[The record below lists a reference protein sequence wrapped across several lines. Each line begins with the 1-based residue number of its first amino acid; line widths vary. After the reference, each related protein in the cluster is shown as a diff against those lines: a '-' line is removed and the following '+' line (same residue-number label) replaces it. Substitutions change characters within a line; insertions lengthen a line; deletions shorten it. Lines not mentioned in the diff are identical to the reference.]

1 MKLFKK
7 NLLIILIFL
16 GFFLGRFYVLN
27 NPPPYYSDVNHD
39 YQRYANMWHYG
50 LTPYLKHFYEYPPAT
65 LPILYFPL
73 LVDQWGIGQYYQNYR
88 VQAFVFDLFFFI
100 FILKAILSLKI
111 SKKSKKIS
119 LIFYLLAPVIAKDF
133 FYEGLDLI
141 FAGTLSLAIISLL
154 FNSQKK
160 LLKRILFYSLFW
172 LSTSIKFLT
181 APLLAPFFYLKRLN
195 LKKELIASSL
205 GFLIIWGLP
214 LAIFRSSLAVM
225 FVFHTRRAL
234 KYASFPSFIVETINY
249 WTKSEERFTKPP
261 DFQLMGPISN
271 LAEKIVEIAFPV
283 SIALVLTYAL
293 WVILKPNFKKLLTT
307 IGKAIFTENFSLKHI
322 NPYMFSL
329 KISLIYIFTIFLTGK
344 VFSQPF
350 HIWFIPLIAL
360 FPFKS
365 IKQQLSFIILATW
378 LLVIDTTPWLNFIN
392 EGTMVIEPLP
402 AKFFIYLAR
411 FLPMFILLFL
421 SIKLPIKNET
431 KS

>member
-1 MKLFKK
+1 MKFFKK

-16 GFFLGRFYVLN
+16 GFFLSRFYILN

-39 YQRYANMWHYG
+39 YQRYANMWRGG

-73 LVDQWGIGQYYQNYR
+73 MVDQWGIGQYYQNYR
-88 VQAFVFDLFFFI
+88 VQAFAFDLLFFI

-111 SKKSKKIS
+111 SKKSKTIS
-119 LIFYLLAPVIAKDF
+119 LLFYLLAPIIAKDF

-141 FAGTLSLAIISLL
+141 FSGTLALAIIGLL
-154 FNSQKK
+154 FYSQKK
-160 LLKRILFYSLFW
+160 FFKRVLFYSLFW

-181 APLLAPFFYLKRLN
+181 APLMVFFFYLKKLEF
-195 LKKELIASSL
+195 KKELKAFVL
-205 GFLIIWGLP
+205 GFLIIWAIP
-214 LAIFRSSLAVM
+214 LAIFRSSLSVM

-249 WTKSEERFTKPP
+249 WTNSEERFNQAP
-261 DFQLMGPISN
+261 DFQLMGPISMQ
-271 LAEKIVEIAFPV
+271 AEKIVDIVFPL
-283 SIALVLTYAL
+283 SILLVLIYSL
-293 WVILKPNFKKLLTT
+293 FIILKPNFKKLLTFLN
-307 IGKAIFTENFSLKHI
+307 KAIFFQKFSLSHI

-365 IKQQLSFIILATW
+365 IKRQLGFISLATW
-378 LLVIDTTPWLNFIN
+378 LLIIDTTPWISID
-392 EGTMVIEPLP
+392 EGIMVAPPLP
-402 AKFFIYLAR
+402 SKFFIYLAR
-411 FLPMFILLFL
+411 FLPMFVLLIMSL
-421 SIKLPIKNET
+421 KLPNKHENKIK
-431 KS
+431 

>member
-1 MKLFKK
+1 M
-7 NLLIILIFL
+7 
-16 GFFLGRFYVLN
+16 
-27 NPPPYYSDVNHD
+27 
-39 YQRYANMWHYG
+39 
-50 LTPYLKHFYEYPPAT
+50 
-65 LPILYFPL
+65 
-73 LVDQWGIGQYYQNYR
+73 DQWGIGQYYQNYR

>member
-1 MKLFKK
+1 MKFIKK

-16 GFFLGRFYVLN
+16 GFFLGRFYILK
-27 NPPPYYSDVNHD
+27 NPPLYYSDVNHD

-73 LVDQWGIGQYYQNYR
+73 LVDQAGIGQYYQNYR

-111 SKKSKKIS
+111 SKKSKAIS

-141 FAGTLSLAIISLL
+141 FSGTLSLAIISLL
-154 FNSQKK
+154 FYSQKK
-160 LLKRILFYSLFW
+160 FLKRVLFYSIFW

-181 APLLAPFFYLKRLN
+181 APLLVPFFYLKKLD
-195 LKKELIASSL
+195 LLKELKALSL

-214 LAIFRSSLAVM
+214 LAIFRTSLAVM

-249 WTKSEERFTKPP
+249 WTRSEERFTQPP
-261 DFQLMGPISN
+261 DFQLMGPISSV
-271 LAEKIVEIAFPV
+271 AEKIVEIVFPV
-283 SIALVLTYAL
+283 SIALVLIYSL

-307 IGKAIFTENFSLKHI
+307 IGKAIFVEKFSLKHI

-365 IKQQLSFIILATW
+365 IKKQLSFIALATW
-378 LLVIDTTPWLNFIN
+378 LLVIDTTPWLNFID
-392 EGTMVIEPLP
+392 EGAMVVEPIP

-421 SIKLPIKNET
+421 SLKLPNKHEV